1 VLNNINFWRNAF
13 KKDISIGVSG
23 LLFNLYLEL
32 FFPKLNNEDKNKIFK
47 LVYDDEEKLKEL
59 IKYAKNDPKGVAK
72 MISPILNSN

>member
-1 VLNNINFWRNAF
+1 
-13 KKDISIGVSG
+13 